1 MCWMDAIQQWSDD
14 AQQYVQRLEREYQE
28 VKKENSALK
37 EKIKDLEKR
46 LAYYENAH
54 KPPSSRKL
62 PKKKKQDAEKS
73 SKTGKRGAPN
83 EENKKYTEQVKIC
96 NKEDST
102 DYCVIQVSLAAPVNR
117 NLFILQFFQF
127 LTSLFMTI
135 HDI

>member
-1 MCWMDAIQQWSDD
+1 MFQWPKKSIRFIKKLKNKIQS
-14 AQQYVQRLEREYQE
+14 LEE
-28 VKKENSALK
+28 ENHLLNWR
-37 EKIKDLEKR
+37 IKDLEKR

-102 DYCVIQVSLAAPVNR
+102 DYCFIQVSLSAPVNR